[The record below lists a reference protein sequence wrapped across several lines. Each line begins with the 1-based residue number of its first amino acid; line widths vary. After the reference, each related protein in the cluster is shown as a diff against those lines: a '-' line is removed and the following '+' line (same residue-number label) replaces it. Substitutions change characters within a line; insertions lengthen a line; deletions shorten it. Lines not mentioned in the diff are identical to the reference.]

1 MNLACATEV
10 FQDLQGSG
18 HCEIIYTGVRA
29 HTPHTYTH
37 THTSLPPIPWR
48 TSDSQ
53 STAGF
58 SELTLVKISRSLYCP
73 RRGRIPP
80 SPFTAAWK
88 CHLFISTPRHPPL
101 ELLYP
106 PPKAAIFSLFFSSFV
121 SSQMSTRPGPA
132 YGDFHIKSA
141 KYGGLTWR

>member
-1 MNLACATEV
+1 MTLACATEV

-29 HTPHTYTH
+29 HRTH
-37 THTSLPPIPWR
+37 THTHTHIHTQTHARTSPPPIPWG
-48 TSDSQ
+48 TTDSQ

-80 SPFTAAWK
+80 PCFTAAWK
-88 CHLFISTPRHPPL
+88 CHLFVPPFSVGITIPTSKSCHHQPF
-101 ELLYP
+101 LL
-106 PPKAAIFSLFFSSFV
+106 FLCF
-121 SSQMSTRPGPA
+121 
-132 YGDFHIKSA
+132 
-141 KYGGLTWR
+141 LTSGH

>member
-18 HCEIIYTGVRA
+18 HCEIIYTGVHA
-29 HTPHTYTH
+29 HHTH
-37 THTSLPPIPWR
+37 THTQTHACTSPPPIPWR
-48 TSDSQ
+48 ATDSQ

-58 SELTLVKISRSLYCP
+58 SKLTLVKISRSLYCP

-80 SPFTAAWK
+80 PRFTAAWK
-88 CHLFISTPRHPPL
+88 CHLFVFPLCLL

-106 PPKAAIFSLFFSSFV
+106 PPKAAIISLFFSSFV
-121 SSQMSTRPGPA
+121 SSQVATRPGPA
-132 YGDFHIKSA
+132 NGDFHIKTA
-141 KYGGLTWR
+141 KYGG